1 MIRKYEKD
9 EMGLKRE
16 RKKGIIRDTQLI
28 GGNRRNIEK
37 EWDRKA
43 DAIIQLCSSKR
54 ISDQPGEVAVI
65 RILNSTN
72 RMRKK
77 TCWRQKNT
85 NGEWKIIRTRVRWP
99 PSTWLT
105 LNIDKYCMAV
115 VVNQLVEQS
124 HAILEVSGLNPNS
137 NIIEQFSTNC
147 SLEKKKWS
155 KKRPGRAHLFKNRF

>member
-1 MIRKYEKD
+1 
-9 EMGLKRE
+9 MGLKRE

-65 RILNSTN
+65 RIFNSTN
-72 RMRKK
+72 RMKKK

-85 NGEWKIIRTRVRWP
+85 NGEWIRIRTRVRWP

-105 LNIDKYCMAV
+105 LNMDKYCRAV
-115 VVNQLVEQS
+115 VVTQLVEQS
-124 HAILEVSGLNPNS
+124 HSVPEVRGLNHIS
-137 NIIEQFSTNC
+137 NIIEQFSASCN
-147 SLEKKKWS
+147 LEKEKMKQEEAGKGPS
-155 KKRPGRAHLFKNRF
+155 CQK